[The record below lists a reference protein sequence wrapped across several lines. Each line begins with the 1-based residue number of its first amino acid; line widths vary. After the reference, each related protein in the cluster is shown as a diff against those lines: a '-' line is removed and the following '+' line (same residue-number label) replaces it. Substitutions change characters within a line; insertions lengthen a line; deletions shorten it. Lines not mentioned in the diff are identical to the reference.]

1 MYNTMRESE
10 AIRYKNTINDLLK
23 LNADLYCD
31 LGPGAGEIAIALKN
45 ADKRIIG
52 VEAPWEFEER
62 TKWAKAKGITIYKG
76 EFFES
81 DFEEI
86 IPDKVNC
93 FSLIHA
99 IAHLRFPPH
108 ILFEKIYNK
117 LERGGYF
124 YLSTVNACSFD
135 RVLKHFRGKAIT
147 EEVVKTANMSEEY
160 YKYCNPTGRQMIWDS
175 WMHVKEYTLPELK
188 KIFEDEKF
196 KVVEMK
202 HRNNFKNWK
211 LNLACFFSPH
221 LSEEI
226 IIIGQK
232 T

>member
-1 MYNTMRESE
+1 MEKSKLTRYENTFH
-10 AIRYKNTINDLLK
+10 DLVK
-23 LNADLYCD
+23 LNVQTYCD
-31 LGPGAGEIAIALKN
+31 LGSGGGEIAIKLKE
-45 ADKRIIG
+45 ADKNIICL
-52 VEAPWEFEER
+52 EAPWEFEER
-62 TKWAKAKGITIYKG
+62 TKWAKEKGIKVYKG

-81 DFEEI
+81 DFEKI
-86 IPDKVNC
+86 ILDKVDC

-117 LERGGYF
+117 LEKGGYF
-124 YLSTVNACSFD
+124 YLSTVNASAFNT
-135 RVLKHFRGKAIT
+135 VLKHFRGQAIT
-147 EEVVKTANMSEEY
+147 EEVVKNANMSEEY
-160 YKYCNPTGRQMIWDS
+160 YKYCNPTGRHLIWDN
-175 WMHVKEYTLPELK
+175 WMHVKEYTISELK

-202 HRNNFKNWK
+202 HRNNFSHWK
-211 LNLACFFSPH
+211 LNLACKFFPH

-232 T
+232 I